1 MFLSCVAF
9 GPNQLAHAAGRG
21 ARDALALMVLTWLEG
36 FEKSLKFAI
45 YCSNASGAFDKVRR
59 ERLEDKLR
67 AKGIHPSVIRVLSSL
82 RAAKDCQEELH
93 SWGRSNQIQLDP
105 SKESMHVVARRDAQG
120 PDFKILGVEFDCKL
134 LMGGAVRDTATS
146 GRWKLKTVMRT
157 RRFFHDSELVLHY
170 KSRILSFI
178 EYRTPGVAGWFL
190 GGSWDL
196 CSRRIGPF
204 QLYLFEEQT

>member
-45 YCSNASGAFDKVRR
+45 YCSDVSGAFDKVR
-59 ERLEDKLR
+59 R

-93 SWGRSNQIQLDP
+93 SWGRSNQIQF
-105 SKESMHVVARRDAQG
+105 MHVVEGCAGTRFQNPRGRFRLRIIDGRSGARHTHFRQMEIED
-120 PDFKILGVEFDCKL
+120 
-134 LMGGAVRDTATS
+134 
-146 GRWKLKTVMRT
+146 VMRT
-157 RRFFHDSELVLHY
+157 RRFF
-170 KSRILSFI
+170 RQ
-178 EYRTPGVAGWFL
+178 RACVAL
-190 GGSWDL
+190 
-196 CSRRIGPF
+196 
-204 QLYLFEEQT
+204 

>member
-45 YCSNASGAFDKVRR
+45 YCSDVSGAFDKVR
-59 ERLEDKLR
+59 R

-93 SWGRSNQIQLDP
+93 SWGRSNQIQFDP

-120 PDFKILGVEFDCKL
+120 PDFKILGVEFDCEL
-134 LMGGAVRDTATS
+134 LMGGAVRDTPTS
-146 GRWKLKTVMRT
+146 GRWKLKT
-157 RRFFHDSELVLHY
+157 
-170 KSRILSFI
+170 
-178 EYRTPGVAGWFL
+178 
-190 GGSWDL
+190 
-196 CSRRIGPF
+196 
-204 QLYLFEEQT
+204 